1 MRGTKCDYHGQS
13 LQSFHYSDAD
23 YCWECNEKM
32 VKALDAVERVRE
44 LHKPTIAPFPI
55 CHECNRVLIQ
65 NKIQT
70 FILYPCPTIQ
80 ALQGDNDD

>member
-1 MRGTKCDYHGQS
+1 MISNTQ
-13 LQSFHYSDAD
+13 
-23 YCWECNEKM
+23 
-32 VKALDAVERVRE
+32 KAIERVRE

-55 CHECNRVLIQ
+55 CYECNRVLIK

-80 ALQGDNDD
+80 ALDGGH